1 MASEDGSGEEDKKV
15 VDMQVDNPEIE
26 AETNPNR
33 NDEDSVMED
42 KEEEE
47 KENDS
52 EKAKES
58 IENEEEK
65 ESDKAEEEEEK
76 EDEEEKVS
84 KKGSEVK
91 TPVSKNQMRE
101 ATIERPSRERKT
113 VERYTETSVARG
125 SGTKPFSIQKGKGT
139 MFKDIPNVAFKL
151 SKIKPD
157 DNLQLLHYILF
168 GKRTKVHTL
177 KKNIGLFSGFVW
189 AENEE
194 KQRTKIKERIDKC
207 VKEKLQFVCDI
218 LNIPFNKTSTK
229 KEDLSAKLLEFLESP
244 HVTTEELLA
253 DKEVKGKRLKRKG
266 KSSKSP
272 SSVDEASGASSKKQ
286 KLNSESEKKRKRPSK
301 NAEEADDEGEHSES
315 KDASQD
321 DDNDSNSD
329 TVSKEESEQES
340 KSEEE
345 EENEKVN
352 PKTQS
357 TNKRSSTKAASKSDS
372 GGKTVDKSKSVKKT
386 TPTKSSK
393 ATPKSTKKSSMSSA
407 KKKAEKTDTI
417 AASGSSRK
425 SKVPSSKKQK
435 FEKEHEDQMLSAKE
449 KTTSKRKSSIKALAK
464 DQGNGTR
471 SKKAKPEPSKEEMH
485 AVVADILKKV
495 DFNTATLSDIL
506 KQLGA
511 HFDIDLMHRK
521 VEVKSI
527 ITDVINN
534 MTDEDDDGEEDSGE
548 EVKGDG
554 EDDNNA

>member
-15 VDMQVDNPEIE
+15 ADMQVDNPEIQAQKE
-26 AETNPNR
+26 AEPNPNE
-33 NDEDSVMED
+33 EDSVMED
-42 KEEEE
+42 KEEQE
-47 KENDS
+47 KENDV

-58 IENEEEK
+58 VENEEK
-65 ESDKAEEEEEK
+65 ETDKAEEEDEK
-76 EDEEEKVS
+76 EEEEDEKEEEEEKVI
-84 KKGSEVK
+84 KKGSQVK
-91 TPVSKNQMRE
+91 TPVSKNPKPEMRE

-113 VERYTETSVARG
+113 VERYTEVSVARG

-139 MFKDIPNVAFKL
+139 RLKDIPNVAFKL
-151 SKIKPD
+151 SKVKPD
-157 DNLQLLHYILF
+157 DNLQQLHYILF

-177 KKNIGLFSGFVW
+177 KKNIRLFSGFVW

-207 VKEKLQFVCDI
+207 VKEKLQYVCEI

-244 HVTTEELLA
+244 HITTEELLA
-253 DKEVKGKRLKRKG
+253 DKEVKGKRQRKA

-286 KLNSESEKKRKRPSK
+286 KLESESEKKRKRPSK
-301 NAEEADDEGEHSES
+301 NAEEDDEGEHPES

-321 DDNDSNSD
+321 NDNDSNSD
-329 TVSKEESEQES
+329 TVSKEESEQEN

-345 EENEKVN
+345 EENEKVT

-357 TNKRSSTKAASKSDS
+357 INKRSKN
-372 GGKTVDKSKSVKKT
+372 VDKSKSVKKT

-393 ATPKSTKKSSMSSA
+393 ETPKLTKKSSMSSA
-407 KKKAEKTDTI
+407 KEKAEKADII

-425 SKVPSSKKQK
+425 SKVPSAKKQK
-435 FEKEHEDQMLSAKE
+435 SEKEHEKDQALSAKE
-449 KTTSKRKSSIKALAK
+449 KTPSKRKSSTKALAK
-464 DQGNGTR
+464 DQGNGTP

-485 AVVADILKKV
+485 AVVAEILKKV

-506 KQLGA
+506 KELGS

-534 MTDEDDDGEEDSGE
+534 MTDEDDDGEEGSGE
-548 EVKGDG
+548 EGEGDG